1 MCASLRRVVSVLRR
15 ALVLL
20 ALALS
25 TLVAACSADD
35 GIAVTHWRLFVDG
48 GAQGIDVALPAHLDR
63 ELPEKKARYE
73 LRARVDVPASMRG
86 RALTLA
92 IPAVWAR
99 CSLDVDGAPMSA
111 LDADASEGYRGNG
124 HPRWSIPADRVHDG
138 AIDLTLVVEHAWTQS
153 GWIDT
158 VPRLS
163 ATPAGDA
170 RYLAIRTFQ
179 AVSAIGA
186 LTAAI
191 FVLFAYVILLALD
204 RSQRAVGWFVLEGA
218 TATLYPAFNLGIT
231 VGLFGVYD
239 APVMAVMLVVTI
251 WASIRFTHAQFN
263 LPPPHW
269 MWHLP
274 LAISIVAAVL
284 FPGPFEVTKRVAPIT
299 VAAVALNV
307 GYQIFVTARLARV
320 PEHAVHARVLFVS
333 WTALGATGLLDFGA
347 WLGLGA
353 PVGGLRTACVGIVII
368 AILQSA
374 VLSRD
379 HVIAL
384 ARAAALNRELRA
396 QLDRVRQKNEENEL
410 LNVEL
415 RRQIAARTEHLA
427 AALGR
432 LASSKSP
439 LAGDFL
445 PDDVIDGRYKIVR
458 TLGRGGMGAVYEV
471 ERVADGRPFA
481 LKLLTNAGPI
491 EMARFAREAH
501 IVSKLD
507 HRNVVSIA
515 DVDVATSGIFYLVM
529 ELMRGRSLHQHRER
543 FGDVGWGLA
552 ILKQIAEGL
561 AAIHALDV
569 VHRDLKP
576 ANVLVDET
584 DPRAVVAK
592 IADFGISS
600 VAATD
605 DEAPTTAGTPQARVS
620 TRSSATSDGDATN
633 PTTLDADRSPTTR
646 TQDRSPTPAS
656 SGRARAHGLV
666 DDDVDLTRTGV
677 VMGTPRY
684 MAPELAGGAKS
695 ALASS
700 DLYSFGVIAYEVLT
714 KKAPFVEPAATTGRS
729 TPERIDPLPLHE
741 LVPALSRELADI
753 LQRCVADDP
762 RSRPTAIE
770 VCAAIAR
777 FTTRSSRP
785 PPPRA

>member
-1 MCASLRRVVSVLRR
+1 
-15 ALVLL
+15 
-20 ALALS
+20 LS
-25 TLVAACSADD
+25 PLVAACGAGSSRERARETARETARATARDE
-35 GIAVTHWRLFVDG
+35 GVAVTQWRLSVDG
-48 GAQGIDVALPAHLDR
+48 DARQVPVTLPAHLDHD
-63 ELPEKKARYE
+63 LPEKHARYV
-73 LRARVDVPASMRG
+73 LRARVDVPEAMRD

-92 IPAVWAR
+92 IPALWAR
-99 CSLDVDGAPMSA
+99 CALDVDGAPMAA
-111 LDADASEGYRGNG
+111 LDADTDDGYRGNG
-124 HPRWSIPADRVHDG
+124 HPRWSIPAAQAHGPTIDLAL
-138 AIDLTLVVEHAWTQS
+138 AIDHTWTQS
-153 GWIDT
+153 GWLDT

-170 RYLAIRTFQ
+170 RYLTLRTFH
-179 AVSAIGA
+179 AVAAIGA

-204 RSQRAVGWFVLEGA
+204 RSQRAVRWFVLEGL

-231 VGLFGVYD
+231 VAIFGVYD

-251 WASIRFTHAQFN
+251 WASVRFTHAQFN

-269 MWHLP
+269 IWHLP
-274 LAISIVAAVL
+274 LVAAIVAALL
-284 FPGPFEVTKRVAPIT
+284 FPGPFEVTRRVAPIT
-299 VAAVALNV
+299 VAAVAINV
-307 GYQIFVTARLARV
+307 AYQIVVTARLARV
-320 PEHAVHARVLFVS
+320 PEHAVHARVLLVS
-333 WTALGATGLLDFGA
+333 WTALGATGFVDFAA
-347 WLGLGA
+347 WLGFGA
-353 PVGGLRTACVGIVII
+353 FAGGVRTACVGIVII

-384 ARAAALNRELRA
+384 ARAALLNRELRA
-396 QLDRVRQKNEENEL
+396 QLERVKQKNAENEL
-410 LNVEL
+410 LNGEL

-439 LAGDFL
+439 LAGEL
-445 PDDVIDGRYKIVR
+445 TTDDVIDGRYKIVR
-458 TLGRGGMGAVYEV
+458 ALGRGGMGAVYEV
-471 ERVADGRPFA
+471 ERVADGKPFA

-507 HRNVVSIA
+507 HRNVVAIA
-515 DVDVATSGIFYLVM
+515 DVDVATSGVFYLVM

-543 FGDVGWGLA
+543 YGDVSWALM

-576 ANVLVDET
+576 ANVLIDET
-584 DPRAVVAK
+584 DPRAPVAK

-600 VAATD
+600 VAAID
-605 DEAPTTAGTPQARVS
+605 DDAPTTAGTPHARVS
-620 TRSSATSDGDATN
+620 ARSVEGDAAPTN
-633 PTTLDADRSPTTR
+633 PTQPTTLDADRSPTTR
-646 TQDRSPTPAS
+646 TRDRPSAPPST
-656 SGRARAHGLV
+656 GRSRAHGLV
-666 DDDVDLTRTGV
+666 DDDVDLTKTGV

-695 ALASS
+695 AQASS

-714 KKAPFVEPAATTGRS
+714 KNAPFVEPSATTGP
-729 TPERIDPLPLHE
+729 TKPERIDPLPLHE
-741 LVPALSRELADI
+741 LVPTLSRDLADV
-753 LQRCVADDP
+753 LQRCVAEDP
-762 RSRPTAIE
+762 KLRPTAIE
-770 VCAAIAR
+770 VSAAIAR
-777 FTTRSSRP
+777 FAVREMSG
-785 PPPRA
+785 A